1 MENVNAVNAARVNA
15 RTAAKYGDAM
25 VSTGLNPGESASRKD
40 TSLKVQIFIIAN
52 NNDNYEYA
60 LAA

>member
-1 MENVNAVNAARVNA
+1 MDIDKLSE
-15 RTAAKYGDAM
+15 YGAAM
-25 VSTGLNPGESASRKD
+25 VSTGQNQGECACRKD
-40 TSLKVQIFIIAN
+40 TSLKVQNNLIAN

>member
-1 MENVNAVNAARVNA
+1 
-15 RTAAKYGDAM
+15 M
-25 VSTGLNPGESASRKD
+25 VSTGLNPGESASRED
-40 TSLKVQIFIIAN
+40 TPLTVQIFIIAN